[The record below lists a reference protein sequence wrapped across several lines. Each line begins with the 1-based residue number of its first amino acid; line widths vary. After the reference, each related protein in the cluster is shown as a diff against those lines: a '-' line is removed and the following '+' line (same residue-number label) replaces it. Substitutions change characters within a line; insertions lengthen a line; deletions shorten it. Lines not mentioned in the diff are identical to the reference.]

1 MVGLFCLPIS
11 PFSSLFFYS
20 SLPLALM
27 GKVGF
32 SVGGGGMGAGGAG
45 NFFLLA

>member
-11 PFSSLFFYS
+11 PLSSLFFC